1 MKFQNQ
7 TTGLEAAFRGFNRI
21 NQILSDN
28 WTDSNLTAFNATYL
42 TPINSNGIKN
52 IQETQAHFSAIDKA
66 LGQLSQDLYE
76 LDQSIN
82 RSKDYVESN
91 IEGCII
97 CHCQVQN
104 RFGEGEMKGFLIPKD
119 QAKYANDKDL
129 LEDLARVKLPEYEDY
144 RDFNSY
150 EQIILRPY

>member
-52 IQETQAHFSAIDKA
+52 IQET
-66 LGQLSQDLYE
+66 
-76 LDQSIN
+76 
-82 RSKDYVESN
+82 
-91 IEGCII
+91 
-97 CHCQVQN
+97 
-104 RFGEGEMKGFLIPKD
+104 
-119 QAKYANDKDL
+119 
-129 LEDLARVKLPEYEDY
+129 
-144 RDFNSY
+144 
-150 EQIILRPY
+150 